1 MFFCNSCF
9 FYDLIDVG
17 NLISGSF
24 AFPKSSLNIWNFT
37 VHIVLQPV
45 LKDFEHYFASVWV
58 ECNSVVVWAFFG
70 IAFIWGW
77 NKNWCFPVLW
87 LLLHWHTAEISY
99 SILQFCNSSFAI
111 SSFSGK
117 TYSNL
122 CFCLFFN

>member
-17 NLISGSF
+17 NLISCSF